1 MFVHPSL
8 HGWMH
13 GFVMFCEILTESELE
28 NFEEKRGNK
37 IEERLVT
44 RKRLWRELGLEKTP
58 VNKILNTTLKTQL
71 KKIVFHT
78 FGVSLVDIFESS
90 ASCYDNICIVE

>member
-1 MFVHPSL
+1 MKEN
-8 HGWMH
+8 
-13 GFVMFCEILTESELE
+13 GFLMFCEILTESELE

-37 IEERLVT
+37 IGERLVT

-71 KKIVFHT
+71 KKNSI
-78 FGVSLVDIFESS
+78 SYLW
-90 ASCYDNICIVE
+90 CIIGGHL

>member
-1 MFVHPSL
+1 MKEN
-8 HGWMH
+8 

-37 IEERLVT
+37 IGERLVT

-58 VNKILNTTLKTQL
+58 VNKILNTTHKTL
-71 KKIVFHT
+71 KKNSI
-78 FGVSLVDIFESS
+78 SYLW
-90 ASCYDNICIVE
+90 CIIGGHP